1 VTQVSLSPQ
10 VVRALKSS
18 VGVVALESTVIAHG
32 LPAPHNLETAQLCED
47 EVRTAGSEPATI
59 GIVAGRP
66 VIGLENE
73 QIDAI
78 ARRDDVVK
86 VSLHNL
92 AEAIA
97 CKRWGATTVA
107 ATLHLAHLAGLR
119 VFATGGIG
127 GVHRGVA
134 DSLDIS
140 ADLAALSRYPLIVVC
155 SGAKSILDVPK
166 TLEALESMGVPV
178 VGYRTSELPAFYSVR
193 SGLRLEI
200 RADDAASIVKIARAH
215 WDLGFSSAVVVA
227 QAVPPDLEVPAEEMQ
242 STIADALVMTEHV
255 GVRGKDVTPYLL
267 KKVVEVVGARAL
279 EANIALLRQNARLAG
294 AIASRLAES
303 GGEG

>member
-1 VTQVSLSPQ
+1 MAQVSLSPI
-10 VVRALKSS
+10 VARALKSS

-32 LPAPHNLETAQLCED
+32 LPAPHNLETAQFCED
-47 EVRTAGSEPATI
+47 EVRSAGAEPATI

-78 ARRDDVVK
+78 ARRDDVIK

-97 CKRWGATTVA
+97 LKRWGATTVA
-107 ATLHLAHLAGLR
+107 TTLHLAHLAGVQ

-140 ADLAALSRYPLIVVC
+140 ADLLALSRYPLIVVC
-155 SGAKSILDVPK
+155 SGAKSILDLPK

-178 VGYRTSELPAFYSVR
+178 VGYRTSELPAFYSIG
-193 SGLRLEI
+193 SGLKLDI
-200 RADDAASIVKIARAH
+200 RADEPSSIVRIARAH
-215 WDLGFSSAVVVA
+215 WDLGFSTAVVVA
-227 QAVPPDLEVPAEEMQ
+227 QAVPPDSEVPIEEVQ
-242 STIADALVMTEHV
+242 SRMSEALESSEYE

-267 KKVVEVVGARAL
+267 KKMVEMVGARAL

-294 AIASRLAES
+294 AIAASLSKS
-303 GGEG
+303 GGEA

>member
-1 VTQVSLSPQ
+1 MAQVSLSPI
-10 VVRALKSS
+10 VARALKSS

-32 LPAPHNLETAQLCED
+32 LPAPHNLETAQFCED
-47 EVRTAGSEPATI
+47 EVRSAGAEPATI

-78 ARRDDVVK
+78 ARRDDVIK

-97 CKRWGATTVA
+97 LKRWGATTVA
-107 ATLHLAHLAGLR
+107 TTLHLAHLAGVQ

-140 ADLAALSRYPLIVVC
+140 ADLLALSRYPLIVVC
-155 SGAKSILDVPK
+155 SGAKSILDLPK

-178 VGYRTSELPAFYSVR
+178 VGYRTSELPAFYSIG
-193 SGLRLEI
+193 SGLKLDI
-200 RADDAASIVKIARAH
+200 RADEPSSIVRIARAH
-215 WDLGFSSAVVVA
+215 WDLGFSTAVVVA
-227 QAVPPDLEVPAEEMQ
+227 QAVPPDSEVPIEEVQ
-242 STIADALVMTEHV
+242 SRMSEALESSEYE

-267 KKVVEVVGARAL
+267 KKMVEIVGARAL

-294 AIASRLAES
+294 AIAASLSKS
-303 GGEG
+303 GGEA